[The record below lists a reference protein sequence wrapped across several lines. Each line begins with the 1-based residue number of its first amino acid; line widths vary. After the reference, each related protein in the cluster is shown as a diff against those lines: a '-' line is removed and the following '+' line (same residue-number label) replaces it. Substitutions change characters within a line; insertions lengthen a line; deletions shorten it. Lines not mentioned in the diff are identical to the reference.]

1 MASAACASCAK
12 SPPEV
17 KLKHCVQCP
26 EVKYCGRPCQTAHWP
41 IHRAVCNSQTGS
53 NARSAGNN
61 NNNNNNAR
69 SAGNTN
75 ARSGATATGGSS
87 SASAGL
93 SPPKGLEKGI
103 AKPFTHL
110 DKGTWLHDR
119 PPKDVYAL
127 LVDAYRLRVED
138 MYNLE
143 GEIEPGSL
151 YGGAPNGLA
160 GFRRF
165 LARVAARPGLLPPW
179 WDADKKKECEDL
191 GMDAGQWHDLRC
203 AVEKSDIIE
212 HYGDGQFPMQLRM
225 FAEAVYGGPAPGGFS
240 GTAMRTMMM
249 AMEQGGMGD
258 MQASS
263 FDISS
268 MLKR

>member
-53 NARSAGNN
+53 NARSAGN
-61 NNNNNNAR
+61 
-69 SAGNTN
+69 TN
-75 ARSGATATGGSS
+75 ARSGAAATGGSS
-87 SASAGL
+87 SASAKL

-103 AKPFTHL
+103 ATPFTHL

-119 PPKDVYAL
+119 PHKDVYAL

-143 GEIEPGSL
+143 GEIEEGSL
-151 YGGAPNGLA
+151 YGGASSGLA

-179 WDADKKKECEDL
+179 WDAGKKKD
-191 GMDAGQWHDLRC
+191 WHDLRC

-212 HYGDGQFPMQLRM
+212 HYGDAQFPMQLRM
-225 FAEAVYGGPAPGGFS
+225 FAEAVYGGRAPGGSS
-240 GTAMRTMMM
+240 GKAMMSMMM
-249 AMEQGGMGD
+249 AMEQGGMGGVK
-258 MQASS
+258 ASTL
-263 FDISS
+263 DLSS
-268 MLKR
+268 AFKR

>member
-53 NARSAGNN
+53 NARSGGGD
-61 NNNNNNAR
+61 NNNNAR

-75 ARSGATATGGSS
+75 ARSG
-87 SASAGL
+87 
-93 SPPKGLEKGI
+93 GLEKGI

-119 PPKDVYAL
+119 PHKDVYAL

-143 GEIEPGSL
+143 GEIEEGSL
-151 YGGAPNGLA
+151 YGGAPSGLA

-179 WDADKKKECEDL
+179 WDAGKKKECEDL

-203 AVEKSDIIE
+203 AVEKSDVIE

-225 FAEAVYGGPAPGGFS
+225 FAEAVYGGRAPGGSS
-240 GTAMRTMMM
+240 GTGMRRMMM
-249 AMEQGGMGD
+249 AMEQGAMGD

-263 FDISS
+263 FDLSS
-268 MLKR
+268 AFKR